1 MRKRIFHY
9 IPYPPNDISKQ
20 GFKNYKSRNKIMLEF
35 QIDLMEWKMAL
46 TASEH

>member
-20 GFKNYKSRNKIMLEF
+20 DSKNYSRNKIMLKF
-35 QIDLMEWKMAL
+35 QIDLVEWKMAL
-46 TASEH
+46 IASEH